1 MQKVFF
7 FDIDGTMAQG
17 SYIPESHKKALK
29 ELNKQGHLSFI
40 CTGRPFTYAKNLF
53 GDLVDGYITSNGRQ
67 GYFHDQLLYDYPLN
81 TEQIKQFIKLCQEV
95 QCDYA
100 FISSEEGYVSA
111 MSDTLFNQV
120 CQHYPHDDFFK
131 REWNEETIHP
141 YMFDIYYKDDTHFKR
156 IQETFDG
163 IVIFNDHKGAYSA
176 DATTINFDKGDGIKK
191 LLSLL
196 DKYDCETFAF
206 GDGSN
211 DRCMFKAVTHKIAIG
226 NAIDELKNEA
236 SYVTKP
242 FDEDGIVH
250 ALHHFHIL

>member
-1 MQKVFF
+1 MKNVLKKIFKKTFIPITLSVICGAICGRVVFSIYES
-7 FDIDGTMAQG
+7 DNIMAINNSVYLLQAG
-17 SYIPESHKKALK
+17 AYSSYDNMKA
-29 ELNKQGHLSFI
+29 
-40 CTGRPFTYAKNLF
+40 
-53 GDLVDGYITSNGRQ
+53 
-67 GYFHDQLLYDYPLN
+67 N
-81 TEQIKQFIKLCQEV
+81 TIANN
-95 QCDYA
+95 Y
-100 FISSEEGYVSA
+100 
-111 MSDTLFNQV
+111 
-120 CQHYPHDDFFK
+120 
-131 REWNEETIHP
+131 
-141 YMFDIYYKDDTHFKR
+141 IYYKDDAHFKR

-176 DATTINFDKGDGIKK
+176 DATTVNFDKGDGIKK
-191 LLSLL
+191 ILSLL

-211 DRCMFKAVTHKIAIG
+211 DRCMFKAVTHKIAMG